1 MAGRFLVLGFAFI
14 FAFLSCKAERPVAP
28 KKAAPLVPLLIV
40 KPKHPVLSQEQRTE
54 LGFPPEIIAQVE
66 LAAGAEAEPFFM
78 TVILPSENLKGEKG
92 IESGRLVG
100 FSVRTKN
107 ADEIISALRPSLRI
121 KGYILFRSHKGYGTL
136 PDIITVI
143 RGNNSY
149 DILKIQGT
157 EASNYHL
164 DTGTIIAWLK
174 EQQKQASFV
183 ITGAGAD
190 WLEARF
196 TKQPADM
203 QAFARKVLSFA
214 PDVIDPGKV
223 TVDKL
228 AQRMEKMNG
237 FYLQWD

>member
-1 MAGRFLVLGFAFI
+1 MAGRSLVLGLAVVLGLI
-14 FAFLSCKAERPVAP
+14 SCRAEKPQAP
-28 KKAAPLVPLLIV
+28 KKAAPVVIV
-40 KPKHPVLSQEQRTE
+40 KPKRPLLGQDQRAE
-54 LGFPPEIIAQVE
+54 LGFPPEILSQIE

-78 TVILPSENLKGEKG
+78 TVVIPSENLKGEIG
-92 IESGRLVG
+92 IEKNRLAG

-107 ADEIISALRPSLRI
+107 ADEIISSFRPSLRA
-121 KGYILFRSHKGYGTL
+121 KGYLLFRSHKGYGTL

-143 RGNNSY
+143 KGNSTY

-164 DTGTIIAWLK
+164 DTKEIITWLK

-183 ITGAGAD
+183 ITGAGTD

-196 TKQPADM
+196 IKPPPNM
-203 QAFARKVLSFA
+203 LAFARIVRSFA
-214 PDVIDPGKV
+214 PDVIDPEKG

-228 AQRMEKMNG
+228 AERMEKMNG
-237 FYLQWD
+237 FYLKWD

>member
-1 MAGRFLVLGFAFI
+1 V
-14 FAFLSCKAERPVAP
+14 
-28 KKAAPLVPLLIV
+28 IV

-54 LGFPPEIIAQVE
+54 LGFPPDLVAQIE

-78 TVILPSENLKGEKG
+78 TVLMPSENLKGDKG
-92 IESGRLVG
+92 IERDQLAG

-107 ADEIISALRPSLRI
+107 ADEIISSFRPSLRV

-143 RGNNSY
+143 KGNNSY

-164 DTGTIIAWLK
+164 DTKAIITWLK

-183 ITGAGAD
+183 ITGAGPD

-196 TKQPADM
+196 TRQPADM
-203 QAFARKVLSFA
+203 QAFARNIRSFA
-214 PDVIDPGKV
+214 PDVIDPEKGNI
-223 TVDKL
+223 DKL

-237 FYLQWD
+237 FYLKWD